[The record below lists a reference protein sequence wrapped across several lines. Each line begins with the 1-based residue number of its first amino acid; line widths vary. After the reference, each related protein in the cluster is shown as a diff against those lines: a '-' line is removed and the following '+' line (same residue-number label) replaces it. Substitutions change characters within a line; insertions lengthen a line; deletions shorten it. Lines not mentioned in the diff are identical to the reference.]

1 MTKNGSFHT
10 VLDRARAYYTLT
22 KPGIIYGNLLTA
34 VGGYLYGA
42 ILRPEPLQLLGL
54 MIGTAGVIGSGC
66 VINNYLDRT
75 IDKHMKRTKNRALVN
90 GTIRNRDAIIFA
102 ALLAII
108 GVGILLLFVNVLTAA
123 LGLVGLISYAYIYT
137 YAKRVTVHG
146 TLIGTLPGA
155 IPPVAGYTAATG
167 VLDVSALLLFLILAT
182 WQMVHFYAISIYR
195 LAEYKQAHIPLMPI
209 VHGIP
214 ATKLQ
219 MLIYCCLFL
228 LAVISLAH
236 FSYAGLIYVV
246 IMGTVGLWWLLIVF
260 SGLYT
265 DDNEAW
271 ARKVFGMSL
280 LILLAFSFCLAIN
293 AWTP

>member
-1 MTKNGSFHT
+1 MLQT
-10 VLDRARAYYTLT
+10 VKAYYTLT

-42 ILRPEPLQLLGL
+42 ILRPEPLQLVAL
-54 MIGTAGVIGSGC
+54 MIGTACVIGSGC
-66 VINNYLDRT
+66 VVNNYLDRT

-90 GTIRNRDAIIFA
+90 GTIRNRNAIIFA
-102 ALLAII
+102 TLLGFI
-108 GVGILLLFVNVLTAA
+108 GVSVLLVFVNTLTAV
-123 LGLVGLISYAYIYT
+123 LGLFGLFSYAYIYT
-137 YAKRVTVHG
+137 FAKRVTVHG

-167 VLDVSALLLFLILAT
+167 QLDLTAALLFLILVT

-195 LAEYKQAHIPLMPI
+195 FDEYKQAKIPLMPI
-209 VHGIP
+209 VHGI
-214 ATKLQ
+214 ATTKLQ

-228 LAVISLAH
+228 LAIIGLAQY
-236 FSYAGLIYVV
+236 SYAGLMYVV
-246 IMGTVGLWWLLIVF
+246 VMCTLGLWWLLVVF

-271 ARKVFGMSL
+271 ARKVFSMSL
-280 LILLAFSFCLAIN
+280 LVLTTFSFCLAIN